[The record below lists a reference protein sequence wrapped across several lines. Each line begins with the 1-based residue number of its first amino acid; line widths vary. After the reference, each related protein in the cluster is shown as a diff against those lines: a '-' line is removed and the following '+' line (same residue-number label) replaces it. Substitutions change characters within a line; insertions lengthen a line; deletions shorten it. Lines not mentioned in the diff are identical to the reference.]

1 MGLQKRGKQRNVSTN
16 KTSSLVVGHT
26 KHGIF
31 PWAQG
36 AFSACLK
43 RSKDSWKRHAKWK
56 RRNHHK
62 NCEGRQICINHMVCH
77 HPPLVKQLIFS
88 ILVGFWNFFC
98 SISPFA
104 LHQFYRRTGLNI
116 EAPDEDH
123 TQLIWITIHSA
134 IQSWKSVQ
142 TNQNWASSMIFCEWS
157 FELDEKNAPRC
168 RISSNSSV
176 LFRSFWSLKKRW
188 ETPTEIWSS

>member
-56 RRNHHK
+56 RRNHQK

-88 ILVGFWNFFC
+88 ILVGFWNFFW

-104 LHQFYRRTGLNI
+104 LHQFYRRNGSNI
-116 EAPDEDH
+116 RTLKTWGILPWWRPYSTDLDH
-123 TQLIWITIHSA
+123 HSFS
-134 IQSWKSVQ
+134 ISKLEVCPNKSKLSQ
-142 TNQNWASSMIFCEWS
+142 FDDFLRMIFWIGWKEC
-157 FELDEKNAPRC
+157 PP
-168 RISSNSSV
+168 V
-176 LFRSFWSLKKRW
+176 
-188 ETPTEIWSS
+188 